1 MLTIQT
7 MLISRLWIF
16 MRYHILSEQKQ
27 KGRTWTVL
35 FTKFFNQ
42 FSTLDVSYFYA
53 FLRHS
58 LA

>member
-16 MRYHILSEQKQ
+16 MRYHIFSEQKQ

-53 FLRHS
+53 F
-58 LA
+58 